1 MNEHQKTVSLV
12 LGSGSARGLAHIG
25 VIDVLIARGYK
36 IESISGCSIGA
47 LVGGIYATGKISLY
61 KRWLKGLDKT
71 SVFKLLD
78 FSFDR
83 SGIFKGER
91 VIDELLAIVGDYQIE
106 DLPIKYTA
114 VASDIDREKE
124 IWFTE
129 GSLFEAIRASISVPT
144 IFTPHNYR
152 SMNLVDGGLL
162 NPVPVAPT
170 AGDNT
175 DLIVAV
181 NLNARTRTANQK
193 NLDEGIETEENIV
206 DSRWQSR
213 ISKFVD
219 RFASDKGSQFFASSE
234 RLNLM
239 DMMTRSIDIMQ
250 NTIAHS
256 KMSSYR
262 PDVLI
267 EVPRDLAN
275 MFDYYRSEMLINYGA
290 ALTEHALDVWEGRQ
304 ERLNH
309 HRS

>member
-1 MNEHQKTVSLV
+1 VSNIPKKVSLV

-25 VIDVLIARGYK
+25 VIEVLVARGYQ

-47 LVGGIYATGKISLY
+47 LVGGIYATGKIGLY
-61 KRWLKGLDKT
+61 KRWLRGLDKT

-91 VIDELLAIVGDYQIE
+91 VIDQLLAIVGDYQIE

-124 IWFTE
+124 IWFSE

-144 IFTPHNYR
+144 VFTPHIYQ

-162 NPVPVAPT
+162 NPVPIAPT

-181 NLNARTRTANQK
+181 NLNARTRTPREVI
-193 NLDEGIETEENIV
+193 LDRGIEKEENIV
-206 DSRWQSR
+206 DSRWHNR

-219 RFASDKGSQFFASSE
+219 RFGSEKGNHFFASPE

-256 KMSSYR
+256 KMASYR

-275 MFDYYRSEMLINYGA
+275 MFDYYRSEMLISYGA
-290 ALTEHALDVWEGRQ
+290 TLTEHALDAWEARQ
-304 ERLNH
+304 NRPSH
-309 HRS
+309 HKD